1 MQKVWAGNTQNSIWA
16 WIRKTKTPGP
26 AYCHV
31 QHMFHTT
38 SLWSRLFLTLIRMCL
53 AYLSVSQCKCVF
65 WLVSLQEWDSYSS
78 VALGTLFLSDSV
90 GMISHQGCDRLGGTS
105 TVGSLTEINSVSP
118 PPRDHSPHLADCVQM
133 TNMFRLNYFN
143 VSKSYL
149 LTLETNINSHLHGKT
164 ISYPPLSSN

>member
-1 MQKVWAGNTQNSIWA
+1 MSRLMQKVWAGNTQNSIWA

-31 QHMFHTT
+31 QHMFHTK

-118 PPRDHSPHLADCVQM
+118 PRITPLTSFRWQ
-133 TNMFRLNYFN
+133 TFFRLNHFMCLN
-143 VSKSYL
+143 L
-149 LTLETNINSHLHGKT
+149 ICWH
-164 ISYPPLSSN
+164 